1 MEQLLYILNR
11 SVLLAWPKTS
21 KIWFI
26 YLRHD
31 AIHSGKSRNKL
42 TYHPFKSLL
51 KKNQPWTDMT
61 QSYSSKC
68 IQVNDCTVII
78 HLHSQEIE
86 SNIAKQVL
94 LFLVVGINSNVQ
106 SAIGYFGTTTAKGG
120 TLYRLLWDAIQ
131 YLELTCSL
139 KVTWS
144 VLNDYIHCIRAEQ
157 LITTIAETN
166 MTPVVIWHARSTMT
180 NAREVACGDEN
191 CKENCSV
198 H

>member
-1 MEQLLYILNR
+1 
-11 SVLLAWPKTS
+11 
-21 KIWFI
+21 
-26 YLRHD
+26 
-31 AIHSGKSRNKL
+31 
-42 TYHPFKSLL
+42 
-51 KKNQPWTDMT
+51 MT

-86 SNIAKQVL
+86 SNTAKQVL

-139 KVTWS
+139 KVT
-144 VLNDYIHCIRAEQ
+144 
-157 LITTIAETN
+157 
-166 MTPVVIWHARSTMT
+166 
-180 NAREVACGDEN
+180 
-191 CKENCSV
+191 
-198 H
+198 